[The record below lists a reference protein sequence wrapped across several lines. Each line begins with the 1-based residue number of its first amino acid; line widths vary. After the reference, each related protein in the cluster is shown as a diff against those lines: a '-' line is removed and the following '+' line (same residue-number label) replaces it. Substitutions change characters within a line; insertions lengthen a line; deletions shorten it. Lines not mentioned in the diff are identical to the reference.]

1 MVLCSTAP
9 STPVWSVHKPVEVPS
24 VPLPLSSDSPQLSN
38 PSPRQP
44 STPSFPSMSPLS
56 FSNTTTTAATDQQ
69 WAQPTISTFSTST
82 PLHIVQPYLQN
93 QSDSA
98 NPVKESGLLPS
109 DVLNHSAIRPRR
121 PANAWILYRSDKM
134 KILKPTEPSA
144 PRRTQADVSKLIAE
158 MWRNETEEV
167 KKYYETLSDLAK
179 AEHHAQYPTYRFQPA
194 KKTEKPRGQKK
205 ARKAQLR
212 AERGT
217 NAQRVV
223 SSTFTPLQ
231 ERSANSVLERHS
243 IDDTQPSQRPLY
255 SQKTVP
261 PFPFASVFVPY
272 QVPLRP
278 RSFTTSETKRSTR
291 PHSSEESQ
299 ALRPSLPSL
308 VTTLSTS
315 PTTPLM
321 PSEAVSLETSTRF
334 LHRWP
339 EQSTPL
345 TTTIQY
351 NAHSDHSHVY
361 NSPIT
366 VCLLY
371 STPTTGRS
379 LTNPLQTDHEQSSR
393 APTGWI
399 PSNTSYEY
407 PFDPAQS
414 TGPRSLPTESQS
426 LSRISSDPYTNLFTH
441 PGASFEAALPDDFH
455 FNAPEMGEFDAFE
468 QWFGPGGLDIAGY
481 PTFSDPTSFQQPSHQ
496 LPHNAA
502 GGHGLT
508 KRKSSTGPLL
518 QSSSK
523 RGALAY
529 PTPPPSSPPTTVI
542 PSTVPYGFSQVAS
555 LQKTEHYGLGPS
567 PPPATCHY
575 IGHQQEWDSYHPIAP
590 A

>member
-1 MVLCSTAP
+1 MVLCSTVP
-9 STPVWSVHKPVEVPS
+9 SSPVWSVHKPVEVPS
-24 VPLPLSSDSPQLSN
+24 VPLPLSSDSPQPSN
-38 PSPRQP
+38 PSPSQP
-44 STPSFPSMSPLS
+44 STPSFHALPSMSPPLS
-56 FSNTTTTAATDQQ
+56 FSNITTTATDQQ

-93 QSDSA
+93 QSDPA
-98 NPVKESGLLPS
+98 NPVKESGLLIS
-109 DVLNHSAIRPRR
+109 DVMNHSAIRPRR

-144 PRRTQADVSKLIAE
+144 PRRTQADISKLIAE

-231 ERSANSVLERHS
+231 ERSANSVLECHS
-243 IDDTQPSQRPLY
+243 MDDTPPSQRPLY
-255 SQKTVP
+255 SQKIVS

-272 QVPLRP
+272 QVPRP
-278 RSFTTSETKRSTR
+278 RSFATGETKRSTR

-299 ALRPSLPSL
+299 GSRPSLPSL

-321 PSEAVSLETSTRF
+321 RSEAVSLETSTRL
-334 LHRWP
+334 LHRWS
-339 EQSTPL
+339 EQPTPL

-379 LTNPLQTDHEQSSR
+379 LTNPFADRPQAVFYSPYWMDTLHHE
-393 APTGWI
+393 
-399 PSNTSYEY
+399 
-407 PFDPAQS
+407 
-414 TGPRSLPTESQS
+414 L
-426 LSRISSDPYTNLFTH
+426 
-441 PGASFEAALPDDFH
+441 
-455 FNAPEMGEFDAFE
+455 
-468 QWFGPGGLDIAGY
+468 
-481 PTFSDPTSFQQPSHQ
+481 
-496 LPHNAA
+496 
-502 GGHGLT
+502 
-508 KRKSSTGPLL
+508 
-518 QSSSK
+518 
-523 RGALAY
+523 
-529 PTPPPSSPPTTVI
+529 
-542 PSTVPYGFSQVAS
+542 
-555 LQKTEHYGLGPS
+555 
-567 PPPATCHY
+567 
-575 IGHQQEWDSYHPIAP
+575 
-590 A
+590 